1 MPRPNRTERRLHWRI
16 ELFKLSWATNTG
28 ALALLVTLGLR
39 EPPVE
44 RWIMSAMTAII
55 ISLTVYMVGMGI
67 VVYLATRGLPDE

>member
-1 MPRPNRTERRLHWRI
+1 MPKPNRTERRLHWRI

-44 RWIMSAMTAII
+44 RWIMTTMGIVIFA
-55 ISLTVYMVGMGI
+55 LTIYMIGMGI
-67 VVYLATRGLPDE
+67 VVSLAIWGLGDE